1 MDAPGK
7 GMKALSYERL
17 RSFGRYENEKI
28 GKIASFPVD
37 KPDEECIAELEDDI
51 ALMLHFVEKKREK
64 REKVATLNQYKRRI
78 RDLEEQLDRVK
89 KDIAAGEPDE
99 LEDNPGWGLTREEE
113 VESLED
119 EIHSL
124 GVVAAELEKQIGGAL
139 G

>member
-37 KPDEECIAELEDDI
+37 KPDEECIAELEEQI
-51 ALMLHFVEKKREK
+51 ALMLHFVEKRREK
-64 REKVATLNQYKRRI
+64 REKVATLFQYKRRI
-78 RDLEEQLDRVK
+78 RELEEQLDRVK

-99 LEDNPGWGLTREEE
+99 LEDEPDWGLTREEE
-113 VESLED
+113 VESLEN
-119 EIHSL
+119 EIR
-124 GVVAAELEKQIGGAL
+124 GFEGYIAELEKQIREER
-139 G
+139 